1 MTNQRRRACS
11 ARLGVK
17 GEGNKGAGMK
27 VLAIAATVTVLAGC
41 GTLGKNGTR
50 KHAGFY
56 DQATVENRPVVWP
69 VRSVSS
75 FNDSLACMDRML
87 RDNHINQVTIT
98 SKDIP
103 DASGKVYVSATDMLV
118 TSLSEMSRLS
128 NTFRFVDYEVNP
140 LNQDTVQTLSG
151 LMLQSNQMLIQMP
164 QLYVS
169 GAISFLDQNV
179 MIDRRGFGAASE
191 DAEIGWSR
199 DLAGSVMGMDF
210 HLGDFITRTLL
221 PGVHSANEIT
231 IAAKGSGIDIG
242 GRIKK
247 AGVQLEVGGDY
258 SQGVGPA
265 ARTLIDLSMIELV
278 GKWARVPYWQCLALD
293 QAHPE
298 FQRQLRQW
306 FLEMDEGERVG
317 FIQRGLRAKGYYA
330 GDASA
335 AQITPTLRLAIQR
348 FQLDQGLL
356 ATGQPGFETY
366 EHLARDYVRTDGDG
380 NFVQVGWG
388 EAGSAHSR
396 LPPALAGEPRNGSP
410 ALDSTK
416 PRLPRV
422 EITLPTAGNAR
433 PLGELLS
440 FNISVDR
447 TSYLQC
453 YYRDAKGAIA
463 QVYPN
468 PMQPTALV
476 EGNRALL
483 VPDVGNPQSF
493 AIALTAPGTE
503 ELRCLASPVDPSTLL
518 PAALQAPAL
527 TPLDVRSL
535 DVLEQGYRRS
545 VGGGV
550 GRGRVEWSVTP

>member
-1 MTNQRRRACS
+1 M
-11 ARLGVK
+11 
-17 GEGNKGAGMK
+17 
-27 VLAIAATVTVLAGC
+27 AAAVTLLAGC
-41 GTLGKNGTR
+41 GTLGKHGPR
-50 KHAGFY
+50 KHAEFY

-87 RDNHINQVTIT
+87 RDHHINQVTVT
-98 SKDIP
+98 AKEIP
-103 DASGKVYVSATDMLV
+103 DASGKVYVAATDMLI

-179 MIDRRGFGAASE
+179 MIDRRGLGAASE

-210 HLGDFITRTLL
+210 HLGDFITRTLI
-221 PGVHSANEIT
+221 PGIHSANEMT
-231 IAAKGSGIDIG
+231 IAAKGSGVDIG

-247 AGVQLEVGGDY
+247 AGVQIEVGGDY

-293 QAHPE
+293 QAHPD

-306 FLEMDEGERVG
+306 YLEMDEGERVG
-317 FIQRGLRAKGYYA
+317 FVQRGLRAKGYYA
-330 GDASA
+330 GDADA
-335 AQITPTLRLAIQR
+335 MQVTPELRAAIQR

-356 ATGQPGFETY
+356 ATGQLGFETY

-380 NFVQVGWG
+380 NFVRVGWG
-388 EAGSAHSR
+388 DVGLTESR
-396 LPPALAGEPRNGSP
+396 LPRALVREPRNGSP
-410 ALDSTK
+410 ALDSTT
-416 PRLPRV
+416 PRLARV
-422 EITLPTAGNAR
+422 DIQLPGGNGVR
-433 PLGELLS
+433 PLGELLA
-440 FNISVDR
+440 FNISSDR
-447 TSYLQC
+447 TSHLYC
-453 YYRDAKGAIA
+453 YYEDAKGSIA
-463 QVYPN
+463 QIYPN
-468 PMQPTALV
+468 PLQPTSLV

-483 VPDVGNPQSF
+483 VPDVGNPRSF
-493 AIALTAPGTE
+493 AIELTAPGVE
-503 ELRCLASPVDPSTLL
+503 ELRCLASPVDPASRL
-518 PAALQAPAL
+518 PAALQAPSL
-527 TPLDVRSL
+527 TPIDAPSL
-535 DVLEQGYRRS
+535 DAVEQAFRS
-545 VGGGV
+545 AVGAGV
-550 GRGRVEWSVTP
+550 GKGRVQWSVTP

>member
-1 MTNQRRRACS
+1 M
-11 ARLGVK
+11 
-17 GEGNKGAGMK
+17 
-27 VLAIAATVTVLAGC
+27 AAMAAAVTLLAGC
-41 GTLGKNGTR
+41 GTLGKHGPR
-50 KHAGFY
+50 KHAEFY

-87 RDNHINQVTIT
+87 RDHHVNQVTIT
-98 SKDIP
+98 AKEIP
-103 DASGKVYVSATDMLV
+103 DASGKVYVAATDMLI
-118 TSLSEMSRLS
+118 TALSEMSRLS

-179 MIDRRGFGAASE
+179 MIDRRGLGAASE

-210 HLGDFITRTLL
+210 HLGDFITRTLI
-221 PGVHSANEIT
+221 PGIHSANEMT
-231 IAAKGSGIDIG
+231 IAAKGSGADIG

-247 AGVQLEVGGDY
+247 AGVQIEVGGDY

-293 QAHPE
+293 QAHPD

-306 FLEMDEGERVG
+306 YLEMDEGERV
-317 FIQRGLRAKGYYA
+317 IQRGLRAKGYYA
-330 GDASA
+330 SDADPM
-335 AQITPTLRLAIQR
+335 QVTPELRAAIQR

-356 ATGQPGFETY
+356 ATGQLGFETY

-380 NFVQVGWG
+380 NFVRVGWG
-388 EAGSAHSR
+388 DVGLTESR
-396 LPPALAGEPRNGSP
+396 LPRALVREPRNGSP
-410 ALDSTK
+410 ALDSTT
-416 PRLPRV
+416 PRLARV
-422 EITLPTAGNAR
+422 DIQLPGGSGVR

-440 FNISVDR
+440 FNISADR
-447 TSYLQC
+447 TSHLYC
-453 YYRDAKGAIA
+453 YYEDAKGSIA
-463 QVYPN
+463 QIYPN
-468 PMQPTALV
+468 PLQPMSLV

-493 AIALTAPGTE
+493 AIELTAPGVE
-503 ELRCLASPVDPSTLL
+503 ELRCLASPIDPASRL
-518 PAALQAPAL
+518 PAPLRAPSL
-527 TPLDVRSL
+527 TPIDAPSL
-535 DVLEQGYRRS
+535 DAVEQAFRS
-545 VGGGV
+545 AVGAGV
-550 GRGRVEWSVTP
+550 GKGRVQWSVTP